1 MTNVFLYTYFNPA
14 ATSRSQKQKGNK
26 KKKKVNVPITCLERA
41 MTQCD
46 KYIQERCHDDIDVLN
61 DVSAISHLKNYGKEY
76 LIENSKSIT
85 DFNKVFNVLSGMK
98 V

>member
-1 MTNVFLYTYFNPA
+1 MTFVFFYTYFNPA

-61 DVSAISHLKNYGKEY
+61 DVSALSHLQNCGKEY
-76 LIENSKSIT
+76 FIENSISIT
-85 DFNKVFNVLSGMK
+85 AFNKVFNVY
-98 V
+98 